1 MSRYFPLFIDLEG
14 KKILVV
20 GAGHIAERRILT
32 LLSFGAQAYGHCAGG
47 DRKDKEAGRRRSDP
61 LAGKM
66 LETLKRKTNWRA
78 AFWFCRLQ
86 DDTSVNEAVFSACKR
101 RAIPVNCAD
110 DRTRCDFY
118 FPGIAEGG
126 GVTAGITAG
135 GTNHRLA
142 REATEKVRELLS
154 KM

>member
-1 MSRYFPLFIDLEG
+1 MSRYFPLFVDLEQE
-14 KKILVV
+14 KIVVV
-20 GAGHIAERRILT
+20 GAGRIAERRIRT
-32 LLSFGAQAYGHCAGG
+32 LLSFDARITVLAP
-47 DRKDKEAGRRRSDP
+47 EATE
-61 LAGKM
+61 AI
-66 LETLKRKTNWRA
+66 KTWAEEGVLHWQSA
-78 AFWFCRLQ
+78 A
-86 DDTSVNEAVFSACKR
+86 DDSAVNEAVCSACRKR
-101 RAIPVNCAD
+101 NIPVNCAD

>member
-1 MSRYFPLFIDLEG
+1 M
-14 KKILVV
+14 VV
-20 GAGHIAERRILT
+20 GAGRIAERRIRT
-32 LLSFGAQAYGHCAGG
+32 LLSFDARITVLAPEATEAIKTWAEEGVLHWQQACWSQ
-47 DRKDKEAGRRRSDP
+47 EAEK
-61 LAGKM
+61 L
-66 LETLKRKTNWRA
+66 LEGSLFVLSA
-78 AFWFCRLQ
+78 A
-86 DDTSVNEAVFSACKR
+86 DDSAVNEAVCSACRKR
-101 RAIPVNCAD
+101 NIPVNCAD

>member
-32 LLSFGAQAYGHCAGG
+32 LLSFGAKLTVIAP
-47 DRKDKEAGRRRSDP
+47 EATEKIKK
-61 LAGKM
+61 LAEEGAIRWQEKCWDAETENE
-66 LETLKRKTNWRA
+66 LEGSLLVLSATG
-78 AFWFCRLQ
+78 
-86 DDTSVNEAVFSACKR
+86 DTSVNEAVCSACRKR
-101 RAIPVNCAD
+101 NIPVNCAD
-110 DRTRCDFY
+110 D
-118 FPGIAEGG
+118 PGIAEGG

>member
-1 MSRYFPLFIDLEG
+1 MSRYFPLFVDLEQE
-14 KKILVV
+14 KIVVV
-20 GAGHIAERRILT
+20 GAGRIAERRSRT
-32 LLSFGAQAYGHCAGG
+32 LLSFDARITVLAPEATEAIKTWAEEGVLHWQQACWSQ
-47 DRKDKEAGRRRSDP
+47 EAEK
-61 LAGKM
+61 L
-66 LETLKRKTNWRA
+66 LEGSLFVLSA
-78 AFWFCRLQ
+78 A
-86 DDTSVNEAVFSACKR
+86 DDSAVNEAVCSACRKR
-101 RAIPVNCAD
+101 NIPVNCAD

>member
-32 LLSFGAQAYGHCAGG
+32 LLSFGAKLTVIAP
-47 DRKDKEAGRRRSDP
+47 EATEKIKK
-61 LAGKM
+61 LAEEGAIRWQEKCWDAETENE
-66 LETLKRKTNWRA
+66 LEGSLLVLSATG
-78 AFWFCRLQ
+78 
-86 DDTSVNEAVFSACKR
+86 DTSVNEAVFSACKR

-142 REATEKVRELLS
+142 REATEKVRELLI

>member
-1 MSRYFPLFIDLEG
+1 MSRYFPLFIDLEE

-20 GAGHIAERRILT
+20 GAGRIAERRILT
-32 LLSFGAQAYGHCAGG
+32 LLSFGAKLTVIAPEATERIKKLAEEGAIRWQ
-47 DRKDKEAGRRRSDP
+47 RKCWDAETEEK
-61 LAGKM
+61 
-66 LETLKRKTNWRA
+66 LEDSLLVLSATG
-78 AFWFCRLQ
+78 
-86 DDTSVNEAVFSACKR
+86 DTSVNEVVCSACRKR
-101 RAIPVNCAD
+101 NIPVNCAD